1 MKRLRVF
8 TSAATYCPHFK
19 KLRGSFAPYDK
30 IENYA
35 IKGPVIK
42 LQREEGAS
50 FGMVTILA
58 PVEGR
63 TRKVTLA
70 LSEPLPEGTMAHHQ
84 HHYVQAVGTLA
95 REPRT
100 YRLENPVNFDLATDD
115 EDDVDQL
122 ER

>member
-1 MKRLRVF
+1 MGAQPELPMKRLREF

-70 LSEPLPEGTMAHHQ
+70 LSEPLPEGNDGSSSAPLRSSCGNARARAANIQ
-84 HHYVQAVGTLA
+84 VGKS
-95 REPRT
+95 
-100 YRLENPVNFDLATDD
+100 
-115 EDDVDQL
+115 
-122 ER
+122 